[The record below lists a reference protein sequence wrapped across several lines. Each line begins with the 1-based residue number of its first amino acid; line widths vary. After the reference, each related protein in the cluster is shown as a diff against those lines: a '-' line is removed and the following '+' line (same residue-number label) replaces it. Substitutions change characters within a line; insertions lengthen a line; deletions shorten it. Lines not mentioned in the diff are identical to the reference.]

1 MGRHAVAWWQ
11 APGRLIATT
20 LRRVGRNGLVDP
32 RLRGDDDDGRADP
45 IRLLSPYS
53 TTTGILPIF
62 ACHSRGPVLCTDS
75 PLESTATV
83 TGMSCTS
90 NS

>member
-1 MGRHAVAWWQ
+1 MVPRSWQQVDRAAQGAAIAHHPIASPEPPHHALDGPASRKPET
-11 APGRLIATT
+11 PGLT
-20 LRRVGRNGLVDP
+20 P
-32 RLRGDDDDGRADP
+32 FYP
-45 IRLLSPYS
+45 

-62 ACHSRGPVLCTDS
+62 ARHSAGPLLWTAL
-75 PLESTATV
+75 PAESTATV